1 MDVGRVI
8 SQDPVAEFE
17 AAYGSVV
24 TIYVGDAA
32 PTTTTAGPTMVSVP
46 AVDQLFADTAIVA
59 LRNAGFEVTTV
70 LEPVSEDS
78 MDVGRV
84 ISQDPVAEFEAAY
97 GSVVTIYVG
106 DG

>member
-1 MDVGRVI
+1 
-8 SQDPVAEFE
+8 
-17 AAYGSVV
+17 
-24 TIYVGDAA
+24 
-32 PTTTTAGPTMVSVP
+32 MVSVP